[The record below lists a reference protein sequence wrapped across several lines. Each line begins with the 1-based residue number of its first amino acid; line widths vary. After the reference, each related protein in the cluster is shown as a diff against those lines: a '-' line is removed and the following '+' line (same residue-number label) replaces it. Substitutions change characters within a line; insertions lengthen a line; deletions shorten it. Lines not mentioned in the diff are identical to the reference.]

1 MKDDC
6 KDRLSAVKVDSDQKI
21 EDNPN
26 SLQVV
31 FANKLV
37 GGGVLGNGSIQEEIR
52 YLISPECLVSLLLF
66 EELNDFE
73 ALVIKGAQ

>member
-1 MKDDC
+1 M
-6 KDRLSAVKVDSDQKI
+6 
-21 EDNPN
+21 
-26 SLQVV
+26 

-52 YLISPECLVSLLLF
+52 YLISPECLVSVLLF
-66 EELNDFE
+66 EELQDLE

>member
-21 EDNPN
+21 EDNQN